1 MRLHLARASLS
12 AVQLVEKALSVLQNG
27 CNDSD
32 LNRIFTMVITTVLQ
46 ISKASCLHKVKTH
59 VKL

>member
-32 LNRIFTMVITTVLQ
+32 LNRIFTMVITTVL
-46 ISKASCLHKVKTH
+46 
-59 VKL
+59 